1 MLSVA
6 VCDSV
11 PLVPV
16 MVIVGRL
23 KNGTPLPVVTVSVE
37 LPVVGFVENEPLIPD
52 GKPDAE
58 RVTGPENPFDG
69 VTVTVN
75 VLVAGG
81 ITVRELGDTEIEK
94 SAGGPTG
101 TDWTTSVAE
110 NERVVEPLV
119 PVIVNGY
126 EPGWIAEVLTASV
139 DDPEPLT
146 DDGVNVPFGNPVW
159 LRFTVPEK
167 PPVAPTVTV

>member
-6 VCDSV
+6 VCDSE

-16 MVIVGRL
+16 IVIVGRL

-37 LPVVGFVENEPLIPD
+37 LPVAGFVENEPLIPD
-52 GKPDAE
+52 GKPEAE
-58 RVTGPENPFDG
+58 SVTEPEKPFDG
-69 VTVTVN
+69 VIETVN

-81 ITVRELGDTEIEK
+81 ITVRELGATEIEK
-94 SAGGPTG
+94 SGGGPTG

-110 NERVVEPLV
+110 NDRVTEPLV

-126 EPGWIAEVLTASV
+126 VPTGIAEVLTESV
-139 DDPEPLT
+139 DDPDPVT
-146 DDGVNVPFGNPVW
+146 DAGVNVPFGNPLW